1 MIAIDLPEPLL
12 WGLRW
17 LLFLGPFAAAVYLGA
32 KIHQDQRT
40 LVGCLFAFLYGLGLI
55 FATHVL
61 AIAIGWW
68 HYGGN
73 VLMMEGVPAD
83 IWIGGAFLFGPVLY
97 LAFPSTAPFWL
108 AIPIVIGLHGT
119 LFSSLRPLIY
129 PGHNWFVGVVLVFA
143 VAHIPAMYLAR
154 WTSEDRNLAYRAA
167 LLAVGYG
174 FLAFMVLPALIM
186 HAMGETF
193 TLASRP
199 LWLVIACAIIIGP
212 FFIMGL
218 SAVQMFVIYGKG
230 TPVPLDPTKRLV
242 RNGIFSYVTNP
253 MQITSAVTWILIGV
267 ALGSVWVVSAALM
280 AWVFV
285 AGMVRWHNRN
295 DLLKRFSEDW
305 LVYRANV
312 PEWIPN
318 WRPWVPNASR
328 LLYDPGHSRHIRFV
342 RWLND
347 RTCTGLMLV
356 PVPGTPLTYIDAD
369 ETTSSTHLAAIA
381 KALDHTNFAGAILGA
396 AILLVTLPC
405 EYAAAR
411 WKARP
416 SSKHFGA
423 DIP

>member
-12 WGLRW
+12 WALRW
-17 LLFLGPFAAAVYLGA
+17 LLFLGPFAAAIYLGA
-32 KIHQDQRT
+32 RVRHDQRT

-55 FATHVL
+55 FATHIL
-61 AIAIGWW
+61 AIAMGWW

-73 VLMMEGVPAD
+73 VLMLGDIPAD
-83 IWIGGAFLFGPVLY
+83 IWIGGAILFGPVLY
-97 LAFPSTAPFWL
+97 LAFPSTAPLWL

-119 LFSSLRPLIY
+119 LFLSLRPLVY

-143 VAHIPAMYLAR
+143 IAHIPALYLAR
-154 WTSEDRNLAYRAA
+154 WTNEDRHLAYRAA

-193 TLASRP
+193 IPASRP
-199 LWLVIACAIIIGP
+199 LWLVVACAIMIGP

-218 SAVQMFVIYGKG
+218 SAVQLFVVHGKG
-230 TPVPLDPTKRLV
+230 TPVPLDPTQRLV

-253 MQITSAVTWILIGV
+253 MQVTSAATWILIGV
-267 ALGSVWVVSAALM
+267 ALGSVWVASAAVM

-295 DLLKRFSEDW
+295 DLLKRFPEDW
-305 LVYRANV
+305 LAYRANV

-328 LLYDPGHSRHIRFV
+328 LHYDPGNRRHSRVV

-356 PVPGTPLTYIDAD
+356 PEPGSPLTYIDAG
-369 ETTSSTHLAAIA
+369 ETTSFLHTAAVA
-381 KALDHTNFAGAILGA
+381 KGLDHTNLAGAIFGA
-396 AILLVTLPC
+396 AILLVALPC
-405 EYAAAR
+405 QYAATR
-411 WKARP
+411 WKTRP
-416 SSKHFGA
+416 SSDRFRA
-423 DIP
+423 DAT

>member
-12 WGLRW
+12 WTLRW
-17 LLFLGPFAAAVYLGA
+17 LLFLGPFAAAVYFGA
-32 KIHQDQRT
+32 KIHHDQRT

-61 AIAIGWW
+61 AVAIGWW

-73 VLMMEGVPAD
+73 VLMVGGIPAD
-83 IWIGGAFLFGPVLY
+83 IWIGGAILFGPVLY
-97 LAFPSTAPFWL
+97 LAFPSMAPFWL

-119 LFSSLRPLIY
+119 LFSSLRPLVY
-129 PGHNWFVGVVLVFA
+129 PGHNWFIGVVLVFA

-174 FLAFMVLPALIM
+174 FLAFMVLPALIV
-186 HAMGETF
+186 HAMDETF

-199 LWLVIACAIIIGP
+199 LWLVAACAIVIGP
-212 FFIMGL
+212 FFIIGL
-218 SAVQMFVIYGKG
+218 SAVQLFVVHGEG

-242 RNGIFSYVTNP
+242 RNGIFSYVT
-253 MQITSAVTWILIGV
+253 
-267 ALGSVWVVSAALM
+267 

-305 LVYRANV
+305 LAYRANV
-312 PEWIPN
+312 PEWIPS

-328 LLYDPGHSRHIRFV
+328 LLYDSG
-342 RWLND
+342 
-347 RTCTGLMLV
+347 
-356 PVPGTPLTYIDAD
+356 
-369 ETTSSTHLAAIA
+369 
-381 KALDHTNFAGAILGA
+381 K
-396 AILLVTLPC
+396 
-405 EYAAAR
+405 
-411 WKARP
+411 
-416 SSKHFGA
+416 
-423 DIP
+423 